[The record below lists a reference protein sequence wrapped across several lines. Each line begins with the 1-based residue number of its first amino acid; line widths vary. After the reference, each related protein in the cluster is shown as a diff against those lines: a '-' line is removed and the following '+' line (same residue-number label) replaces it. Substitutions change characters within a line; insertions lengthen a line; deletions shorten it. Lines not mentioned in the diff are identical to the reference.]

1 MLTTHLLEHIY
12 RGYVD
17 RDVQCMSS
25 VKHDKKP
32 TSALNFNSYV
42 MKSLLLLQRMQQCR
56 SFDLSNNHH

>member
-32 TSALNFNSYV
+32 TSAMNFNSYV
-42 MKSLLLLQRMQQCR
+42 MKSLLLLQRMQQCP
-56 SFDLSNNHH
+56 